1 MNNKPPSRAFSP
13 SGSHSPRKA
22 QGKTRRSGMDADA
35 PPRKAHGVVRK
46 DLRPTER
53 KKRRRRTLRF
63 LYAVLAVEM
72 VFAIFTSPALTVERV
87 SVQGLETLPEAE
99 RAQTLQT
106 LDVPRATNLL
116 RVPFRRLRQEA
127 NALPWISN
135 AHVPHSWGRTVT
147 VNVTPRQPLFAL
159 KVGAQWYETDAG
171 RIPMRIARPTVI
183 NHLPHVVY
191 HQEIIVQPGF
201 AVQDPALEG
210 AVHVLQMLPQNT
222 PASMQEN
229 SVKIAKIVI
238 DQSDNICLNMRDG
251 MEFKFGQSDDITAKV
266 ALVKRIYAKDPGI
279 GQMLAS
285 INLSS
290 PSAPACTP
298 RAIQVSPLLPGT
310 LLLPGNVTP

>member
-1 MNNKPPSRAFSP
+1 MNNKPPSRAYSP
-13 SGSHSPRKA
+13 SNGHAPHKS
-22 QGKTRRSGMDADA
+22 QGQKPRSGKGAVPA
-35 PPRKAHGVVRK
+35 TKTHGVINKDVRPAEK
-46 DLRPTER
+46 
-53 KKRRRRTLRF
+53 KKRRRRTLRL
-63 LYAVLAVEM
+63 LYTVLAVEI
-72 VFAIFTSPALTVERV
+72 VVAICASPALTVEQVRV
-87 SVQGLETLPEAE
+87 RGLETLPETE
-99 RAQTLQT
+99 RAQTLQA

-127 NALPWISN
+127 NALPWVSN

-147 VNVTPRQPLFAL
+147 IDVTPRQPFFAL
-159 KVGAQWYETDAG
+159 KVGAQWYETDTA
-171 RIPMRIARPTVI
+171 RVPIRIARPTVI
-183 NHLPHVVY
+183 NHLPHIVY
-191 HQEIIVQPGF
+191 HQEIIVQPGS

-229 SVKIAKIVI
+229 GVRIAKIVI

-266 ALVKRIYAKDPGI
+266 ALVKHIYAKDPAI

-298 RAIQVSPLLPGT
+298 RAVQVSPLIPGT
-310 LLLPGNVTP
+310 PSLLGNVIP